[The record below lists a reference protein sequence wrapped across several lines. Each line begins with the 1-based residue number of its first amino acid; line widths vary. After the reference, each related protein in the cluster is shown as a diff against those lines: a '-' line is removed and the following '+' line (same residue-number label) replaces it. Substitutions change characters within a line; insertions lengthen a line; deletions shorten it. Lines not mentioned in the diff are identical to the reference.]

1 MKVYVDLLFIL
12 NVWIDFLLL
21 LTVSYVLKKFTS
33 IRRILCAS
41 FVGGISTIFLFLN
54 VSSTIL
60 ALLKVLICSLMLLI
74 SFSFNSLKSFI
85 ENIIYFYLVS
95 IILAGVIYLVRN
107 NYNINNFFNNFLL
120 LVVTTPIIL
129 YVYYRKTKK
138 LNNHYNNL
146 YNVELYY
153 LGNIYKFTAF
163 LDTGNRLYDQY
174 KRRPIILVNTD
185 KISFDYSKGI
195 LVPFKT
201 ANEKTVLKCLIADK
215 IVIDNKVTKQ
225 NVVFGLVS
233 EKFNI
238 EEVNML
244 LHSDLLGG

>member
-120 LVVTTPIIL
+120 LIVTTPIIL

-201 ANEKTVLKCLIADK
+201 ADGKTVLRCLIADK
-215 IVIDNKVTKQ
+215 IVIDNKVTTQ